1 MASGGVAEMVL
12 FIAALLVAASV
23 AGTLTSEVT
32 RIGDAISDRSLD
44 VASDVRTDVEIV
56 SDPATGVYN
65 ASGNENVT
73 VYVRNTGSSS
83 LLAEPSTF
91 DVLLDG
97 TYQGDVSVAAMEGG
111 AMWHEG
117 EVVELTVRTSGLDTG
132 SDHRLKLVVNND
144 EEVLIFRT

>member
-32 RIGDAISDRSLD
+32 RLGDAISDRSLD
-44 VASDVRTDVEIV
+44 VADDVRTDVEII

-65 ASGNENVT
+65 ASGDENVT

-83 LLAEPSTF
+83 LPAEPSAF

-97 TYQGDVSVAAMEGG
+97 KYRGDVSVATVEGG
-111 AMWHEG
+111 AMWYQG
-117 EVVELTVRTSGLDTG
+117 EVVELTVRTAGLDPG
-132 SDHRLKLVVNND
+132 DHRLKLVVNSD

>member
-44 VASDVRTDVEIV
+44 VASDVRTDVEII

-65 ASGNENVT
+65 DSNSNVT
-73 VYVRNTGSSS
+73 VYVRNTGSAS
-83 LLAEPSTF
+83 LPAEPSTF

-97 TYQGDVSVAAMEGG
+97 TYQGDVSVSAMEGG

-117 EVVELTVRTSGLDTG
+117 EVVELTVRTAGLDQN